1 MRVSDYGIEIG
12 TLKDRIIVT
21 EIQPEGKKRMDVKS
35 YLRGHPVEP
44 GERFDVSHLSA

>member
-12 TLKDRIIVT
+12 TLQDRIIVT

-35 YLRGHPVEP
+35 YLQGHPVEP
-44 GERFDVSHLSA
+44 GERFDASGASS